1 MSWQCT
7 SWALR
12 EAPAP
17 TATARLVLIALA
29 DRCQPDGRSAWP
41 TVETLMAEAHTSESS
56 VKRALKALEE
66 TGCIRRG
73 NQKLAQWDEH
83 GNYVPDP
90 YRSVVWECCMNVTL
104 EHVSEKPGR
113 QARAERAE
121 RAERDGDGNAEQAG
135 KADRFRGVKMTPL
148 ENGGNKP
155 KSRGVKM
162 TPLNPE
168 REARGVTGDTSRGVT
183 GDTSRGVTGDTPIVR
198 TNTSK
203 QISPL
208 PPTEASPRTGESRDG
223 KNQTAHIIEA
233 ASAPDEANRPM
244 GEPDDERWQDAGP
257 EPEERVPA
265 GIRARWILDRLENRR
280 AAMGLTPKPAGRR
293 DTDAV
298 TRLVERLDAAGEPDT
313 SGLMERVLDHALDNG
328 FQAKRVD
335 TGRRFARLFD
345 ELRDDL
351 TCDQRTLERRRR
363 EHADASQPTGSDTG
377 ENRNPTRPGR
387 AACSPTASAPTPTG
401 RPPSAPSRTGCA
413 STPTRTPARPHA
425 TPSSRSAPAAKP
437 GPNKPAGRANDRGN
451 STTTAP
457 RTAAAA
463 SPATGNGSG
472 PHDGFSQDARTR
484 GLVPNP

>member
-41 TVETLMAEAHTSESS
+41 TVDTLMLEAHTSESS

-121 RAERDGDGNAEQAG
+121 RLESVDATDGAKGAG
-135 KADRFRGVKMTPL
+135 FRGVKMTPL
-148 ENGGNKP
+148 DDDGQ
-155 KSRGVKM
+155 
-162 TPLNPE
+162 
-168 REARGVTGDTSRGVT
+168 ARGVTS
-183 GDTSRGVTGDTPIVR
+183 DTSRGVTGDTPIVR

-377 ENRNPTRPGR
+377 ESRPAEPESYETRARRMLADRIG
-387 AACSPTASAPTPTG
+387 ADID
-401 RPPSAPSRTGCA
+401 A
-413 STPTRTPARPHA
+413 STAIRALADRLRLDPDPDPGQAARYA
-425 TPSSRSAPAAKP
+425 ELALR
-437 GPNKPAGRANDRGN
+437 AGRKTRAEQARRESERSRELHDYRASHGGSCFAGN
-451 STTTAP
+451 W
-457 RTAAAA
+457 
-463 SPATGNGSG
+463 
-472 PHDGFSQDARTR
+472 Q
-484 GLVPNP
+484 LVQAE